1 MSPQRVLMETTNKSD
16 HDLLLIAVTR
26 LTDLGVKVDSLE
38 ISFRSQVNELK
49 DGIHAQLN
57 DHEARIKLIERMVDQ
72 IDPPSRMVE
81 GRKMR
86 EDLNNLGRKVEE
98 REVANKIYQ
107 RWWGII
113 ITLVA
118 ASVSGF
124 ITYSLRK

>member
-1 MSPQRVLMETTNKSD
+1 METTNKSD